1 MTDRALRRGNWSV
14 QELERLRQLL
24 PRRGVADTA
33 VLLRRTESSV
43 FRKALRLLRVPQRRG
58 AWTASDD
65 ARLRECWGA
74 VDERLLGPMS
84 GRPLAEVR
92 KRIVELRSQLRTG
105 PWSPEERQLLKEL
118 YGTRKDEDLEIA
130 LGRSRDDLAAKARE
144 LCLAKDKRF
153 RAHADGDTF
162 AAATGASAASGE
174 RPPRSEMPRWTH
186 EQVEKLR
193 ALYADRDNLAVARE
207 IGRTVASVANKANLL
222 GLKKCPRLLADIGR
236 ANVAFRYRERSAGA
250 D

>member
-1 MTDRALRRGNWSV
+1 M

-33 VLLRRTESSV
+33 LLLRRTENSV
-43 FRKALRLLRVPQRRG
+43 FRKALRLLRVPLRRG
-58 AWTASDD
+58 AWTARDD
-65 ARLRECWGA
+65 TRLRECWGA
-74 VDERLLGPMS
+74 VDVRLLGPML
-84 GRPLAEVR
+84 GRPLADVR
-92 KRIVELRSQLRTG
+92 KRVVELRTRLRTG
-105 PWSPEERQLLKEL
+105 PWTPDERQLLKEL
-118 YGTRKDEDLEIA
+118 YGTRSDDDLEIA
-130 LGRSRDDLAAKARE
+130 LGRPRDDVIAKARE

-153 RAHADGDTF
+153 RAHRG
-162 AAATGASAASGE
+162 AAVVAAVMGEPSAGAE
-174 RPPRSEMPRWTH
+174 FPRSEMPRWTH

-222 GLKKCPRLLADIGR
+222 GLKKCPQLLADIGR
-236 ANVAFRYRERSAGA
+236 ANVAFRYRERSAGG